1 MKFTFGKYKN
11 KDVHE
16 TIDLDPNYC
25 LWLYRSDL
33 TKERNRTLFEI
44 LEKRFKDDDNFYMP
58 WGKYRNLSLRQIA
71 QLDERYINWLLNNDV
86 VQNKHP

>member
-16 TIDLDPNYC
+16 IMDLDPNYC

-44 LEKRFKDDDNFYMP
+44 LENRFKDDGENIEIYHYDKSHN
-58 WGKYRNLSLRQIA
+58 
-71 QLDERYINWLLNNDV
+71 
-86 VQNKHP
+86 